1 MTTTPSHLRRLC
13 AGLFTLATLSFAS
26 AEEIVTTT
34 LLDETFAEGQRL
46 VEALPGTAAWYG
58 SAATTIEQPAAGS
71 IVAKQVG
78 ANMHVFTHFAPSGS
92 PRDLAVNETLRVSFN
107 FNLTKALAGNT
118 SVRIGVLNSQGL
130 RVSDDL
136 GGISNAN
143 FNTDRGYGL
152 FFNPILNTGANN
164 LNLRVRNANNQSL
177 LGSATPW
184 VSMASG
190 AGDISVADDRTYTVL
205 FNISRT
211 AAGVTVSATISGGE
225 LAAPI
230 SVSHSTTTG
239 SQIFTSFD
247 MIAICLL
254 STATSGTAETPA
266 LLTLSNV
273 RVAVDAPAPPP
284 PPPPPSVNNLFLD
297 DTLLNGERTVENL
310 PTTAAWYGSNST
322 LGQVA
327 DGSLRSSFVSA
338 TNQHLFTHFRPLNS
352 PYPLTVGEKISVNF
366 DFSLTKPVDNASGI
380 RVGLLDSKGTRVS
393 NDTTGTSSTA
403 FADDRGY
410 GVFFNPR
417 SDLAAPGSISLYGR
431 SVDNNNLMTAVSA
444 WVTPYAT
451 GISPLVMAAGQTY
464 SFTLSV
470 RRLENGTLITATIS
484 GGDLLAPVSLS
495 HTHES
500 ASPFLS
506 FDELA
511 VAVLGPAHSG
521 TAEDPSYLTISNV
534 RIAATTLPDGVT
546 SAQLFAAWAAS
557 GSVTFAGDA
566 NADGVADGLAWLLGA
581 PGVSTH
587 ATDFL
592 PFVANNNGGLDFA
605 FSQITAATR
614 GAARLRL
621 QHSPDLTTWTTVDLP
636 ETSGPSGGITFTF
649 TPDGGVDDV
658 IATIPV
664 GVVGAGGRFFV
675 RLIGELEPAP

>member
-13 AGLFTLATLSFAS
+13 AGLFALVALSFAS
-26 AEEIVTTT
+26 AQEIVTTT
-34 LLDETFAEGQRL
+34 LLDETFADGQRL
-46 VEALPGTAAWYG
+46 VESLPGTAAWYG
-58 SAATTIEQPAAGS
+58 SAATTVEQPAAGS

-78 ANMHVFTHFAPSGS
+78 ANMHVFTHFTPSGS
-92 PRDLAVNETLRVSFN
+92 PYDLAVDETLNVSFN

-118 SVRIGVLNSQGL
+118 SIRIGVFNSLGL
-130 RVSDDL
+130 RVTDDL
-136 GGISNAN
+136 GGNSNAN

-152 FFNPILNTGANN
+152 FFTPILNSGANN

-177 LGSATPW
+177 LGSITPW
-184 VSMASG
+184 VSMASSV
-190 AGDISVADDRTYTVL
+190 GDISVADDRTYTVL
-205 FNISRT
+205 LKITRT
-211 AAGVTVSATISGGE
+211 GAGVTVSARISGGE
-225 LAAPI
+225 LAVPI

-247 MIAICLL
+247 MFAICLL
-254 STATSGTAETPA
+254 STATSGTAEAPA

-273 RVAVDAPAPPP
+273 KVTVDAPAPPP
-284 PPPPPSVNNLFLD
+284 PPSANNLFLN
-297 DTLLNGERTVENL
+297 DTFINGERTVENL

-327 DGSLRSSFVSA
+327 DGSIRSTLTSA

-366 DFSLTKPVDNASGI
+366 NFSLTKPVDNASGI

-431 SVDNNNLMTAVSA
+431 SVANNNLMTAVSA

-464 SFTLSV
+464 TFTLSV
-470 RRLENGTLITATIS
+470 RRLENGALITVTIS
-484 GGDLLAPVSLS
+484 GGDLFAPVSLS

-500 ASPFLS
+500 ATPFVS

-511 VAVLGPAHSG
+511 VAVLGPAHAG
-521 TAEDPSYLTISNV
+521 TVEDPSYLTISNV
-534 RIAATTLPDGVT
+534 HIAATTLPDGVT
-546 SAQLFAAWAAS
+546 SAQLFATWAAS
-557 GSVTFAGDA
+557 ESVTFAGDA
-566 NADGVADGLAWLLGA
+566 NSDGVADGLAWLLGA
-581 PGVSTH
+581 PGASTN
-587 ATDFL
+587 ATVLL

-621 QHSPDLTTWTTVDLP
+621 QHSTDLTTWTTVTLP
-636 ETSGPSGGITFTF
+636 ETSGTSGGITFTL

-658 IATIPV
+658 LATIPA
-664 GVVGAGGRFFV
+664 GVVGSGGRFFV